1 MIEWIIDQPFNPNR
15 AGGNNCM
22 CREQGY
28 VDLAVLSGEQADAEW
43 QNSDR
48 ETIMDMKHFQLE
60 SIGIDDIWQPTD
72 QLVIVRGV
80 AGIGKSTMIQR
91 YVLKWAKDEILT
103 GAANDGRIDF
113 LFFFEC
119 RELNTMPNIKS
130 FEELLKEKYPQ
141 LFQHID
147 LSDLQNIAGR
157 IMIIVDGLDELQG
170 IYDEDVQKGTFPTTE
185 LVKRVINTKSSI
197 LKGHKTIVGGR
208 PSACEFIKSKMM
220 QKQKIKTIDVCGFNG
235 SKSIEYIERF
245 FQADVKKAEKVKE
258 IIKRPNI
265 RVMSS
270 VPVFLWVICLLY
282 SDDFEEEINSVTEL
296 YTYGLFT
303 FLKNHLRGYKSLES
317 RGLSALVSTK
327 EFGEMVYSLSKLSVK
342 TYMKHQVVFTDDDI
356 EGVKCPIH
364 LEQTGFIV
372 KHCVGKFGIET
383 YQFKHLV
390 FQEFLCALYLC
401 LAKGVSKYNTNRE
414 LSSCTPTILGIH
426 HLVREQNNQ
435 LFLVFYQ
442 NLKKVH
448 KSSRTLTET
457 IKAPYDHL
465 AYKMFIEQHLNT
477 SRMIKKL
484 LRKKKDGRSEFR
496 CNSSENKLVEL
507 IRNFRENGWLIDEK
521 HLKKIRE
528 SEILVNVYQH
538 QSVEIMEF
546 LRSLKIVR
554 INQLFLIVIND
565 MRLKKADLDLIEIT
579 EKRSTLNIIFE
590 EFPQFWYYSKSSVT
604 YLLIPFEKKLTVPN
618 AIKESADTYVV
629 NEIGTTKFHQQGDN
643 DDKAFD
649 NVFHLLADLIEHVL
663 ENHANKKL
671 VIEQFMNKDLYE
683 RLVRKI
689 QSEFGRKEHFDK
701 IVIIQKMNK
710 FRKLRK
716 LRIKKLV
723 I

>member
-1 MIEWIIDQPFNPNR
+1 MIEWIIDQPFNPNA
-15 AGGNNCM
+15 AGGINCM
-22 CREQGY
+22 SREQGY

-43 QNSDR
+43 QNSDG
-48 ETIMDMKHFQLE
+48 ETIMDMKHFKLE

-80 AGIGKSTMIQR
+80 AGIGKSTMFQR

-103 GAANDGRIDF
+103 GAGNDGKIDF

-119 RELNTMPNIKS
+119 RVLNTMPNIKS

-141 LFQHID
+141 LCPHID
-147 LSDLQNIAGR
+147 LSDLQNIADR

-185 LVKRVINTKSSI
+185 LVKRMINTKSSI

-208 PSACEFIKSKMM
+208 PNACEFIKSKMM
-220 QKQKIKTIDVCGFNG
+220 QTQKIKTIEVCGFNE

-245 FQADVKKAEKVKE
+245 FQADVKRAEKVKE

-282 SDDFEEEINSVTEL
+282 SEDFEEEINSVTEL

-303 FLKNHLRGYKSLES
+303 FLKNHLRGNKNLES

-356 EGVKCPIH
+356 EGVQCPIH

-372 KHCVGKFGIET
+372 KYSVGKFGIET

-426 HLVREQNNQ
+426 YLVREQ
-435 LFLVFYQ
+435 
-442 NLKKVH
+442 
-448 KSSRTLTET
+448 
-457 IKAPYDHL
+457 I
-465 AYKMFIEQHLNT
+465 T
-477 SRMIKKL
+477 SF
-484 LRKKKDGRSEFR
+484 S
-496 CNSSENKLVEL
+496 
-507 IRNFRENGWLIDEK
+507 
-521 HLKKIRE
+521 
-528 SEILVNVYQH
+528 
-538 QSVEIMEF
+538 
-546 LRSLKIVR
+546 
-554 INQLFLIVIND
+554 
-565 MRLKKADLDLIEIT
+565 
-579 EKRSTLNIIFE
+579 
-590 EFPQFWYYSKSSVT
+590 
-604 YLLIPFEKKLTVPN
+604 
-618 AIKESADTYVV
+618 
-629 NEIGTTKFHQQGDN
+629 
-643 DDKAFD
+643 
-649 NVFHLLADLIEHVL
+649 
-663 ENHANKKL
+663 
-671 VIEQFMNKDLYE
+671 
-683 RLVRKI
+683 
-689 QSEFGRKEHFDK
+689 
-701 IVIIQKMNK
+701 
-710 FRKLRK
+710 
-716 LRIKKLV
+716 
-723 I
+723 

>member
-1 MIEWIIDQPFNPNR
+1 MIEWIIDQPLNPNR
-15 AGGNNCM
+15 AGGINCM
-22 CREQGY
+22 SREQGY

-48 ETIMDMKHFQLE
+48 EAIMEMKHLQLE
-60 SIGIDDIWQPTD
+60 SIGIDDICQPTD

-80 AGIGKSTMIQR
+80 AGTGKSTMIQR
-91 YVLKWAKDEILT
+91 YLLKWAKDEILT
-103 GAANDGRIDF
+103 GAGNSGKIDF

-119 RELNTMPNIKS
+119 RVLNTMSNIKS

-147 LSDLQNIAGR
+147 LSDLQNIASR

-185 LVKRVINTKSSI
+185 LVKRMINTKSSI
-197 LKGHKTIVGGR
+197 LKCHKTIACGR
-208 PSACEFIKSKMM
+208 PNACEFIKSKMM
-220 QKQKIKTIDVCGFNG
+220 QTQKIKTIEVCGFNE
-235 SKSIEYIERF
+235 SKSMEYIERF
-245 FQADVKKAEKVKE
+245 FQADIKRAEKVKE

-282 SDDFEEEINSVTEL
+282 SEDFEEEINSVTEL
-296 YTYGLFT
+296 YTYGLFI
-303 FLKNHLRGYKSLES
+303 FLKNHLRGYLES

-342 TYMKHQVVFTDDDI
+342 TYMNNQVVFTDDDI
-356 EGVKCPIH
+356 KGIQCPIH

-372 KHCVGKFGIET
+372 KHSVGKFGIET

-401 LAKGVSKYNTNRE
+401 LVKGVSKYNTNRE

-426 HLVREQNNQ
+426 HLVREKNNQ

-442 NLKKVH
+442 NLKMVH
-448 KSSRTLTET
+448 KSSRTTTEA
-457 IKAPYDHL
+457 IKATYGHL
-465 AYKMFIEQHLNT
+465 RYKMFIKQHLDSTN
-477 SRMIKKL
+477 RMIKKHS
-484 LRKKKDGRSEFR
+484 RKTKDGKSEIHF
-496 CNSSENKLVEL
+496 NSFDFKLVEL
-507 IRNFRENGWLIDEK
+507 IRKIRENGWLIEEK
-521 HLKKIRE
+521 HLKKITE
-528 SEILVNVYQH
+528 SKIEVSVYQH
-538 QSVEIMEF
+538 QILEVLEF

-554 INQLFLIVIND
+554 INRLFLALHNAEGFG
-565 MRLKKADLDLIEIT
+565 KGDLNFIEMTDISSTIFICFGKNTSIT
-579 EKRSTLNIIFE
+579 F
-590 EFPQFWYYSKSSVT
+590 YSDSHFT
-604 YLLIPFEKKLTVPN
+604 QLYIPFEKKLTLPN
-618 AIKESADTYVV
+618 VIKESAVTYVV
-629 NEIGTTKFHQQGDN
+629 KKMSTTKIYQQGDIN
-643 DDKAFD
+643 DKAFN

-671 VIEQFMNKDLYE
+671 AIEQFMNMDLYG

-689 QSEFGRKEHFDK
+689 QSEFGQREHFEK
-701 IVIIQKMNK
+701 IVIEEINK
-710 FRKLRK
+710 
-716 LRIKKLV
+716 
-723 I
+723 

>member
-15 AGGNNCM
+15 AGGINCM
-22 CREQGY
+22 SREQGY

-48 ETIMDMKHFQLE
+48 ETIMDMKHLHLE
-60 SIGIDDIWQPTD
+60 SICIDDIWQPTD

-130 FEELLKEKYPQ
+130 FEESLKEKYPQ
-141 LFQHID
+141 LCPHID
-147 LSDLQNIAGR
+147 LSDLQNIASR

-185 LVKRVINTKSSI
+185 LVKRMIDTKSSI

-208 PSACEFIKSKMM
+208 PNACEFIKSKMM
-220 QKQKIKTIDVCGFNG
+220 QTQKIKTIDVCGFNE

-245 FQADVKKAEKVKE
+245 FQADVKRAEKVKE

-265 RVMSS
+265 RMMSS

-282 SDDFEEEINSVTEL
+282 SEDFKEEINSVTEL

-303 FLKNHLRGYKSLES
+303 FLKNHLRGYKSLER
-317 RGLSALVSTK
+317 RGLCALVSTK

-342 TYMKHQVVFTDDDI
+342 TYMNNQVVFTDDDI
-356 EGVKCPIH
+356 KDFQCPIH

-426 HLVREQNNQ
+426 HLVREKNNQ

-442 NLKKVH
+442 NLKMVH

-457 IKAPYDHL
+457 IKAPYKQL
-465 AYKMFIEQHLNT
+465 TYKMFVEQHLNST
-477 SRMIKKL
+477 SRMIKKNL
-484 LRKKKDGRSEFR
+484 QITSYGGARFKI
-496 CNSSENKLVEL
+496 NSYDFKWVEL
-507 IRNFRENGWLIDEK
+507 IRNFRENDWLVDEK

-528 SEILVNVYQH
+528 SEIEVTVYQQH
-538 QSVEIMEF
+538 SLEVLEF
-546 LRSLKIVR
+546 LRSLQIVR
-554 INQLFLIVIND
+554 INQLYLAVERFRKV
-565 MRLKKADLDLIEIT
+565 DLDFIEMTDISSTMKIYFEKNPLIT
-579 EKRSTLNIIFE
+579 F
-590 EFPQFWYYSKSSVT
+590 SSNSHFT
-604 YLLIPFEKKLTVPN
+604 QLYIPFEKKLTVPN
-618 AIKESADTYVV
+618 AIKESVETYVV
-629 NEIGTTKFHQQGDN
+629 YATDATDATKFRQQIDI
-643 DDKAFD
+643 DIAFD

-671 VIEQFMNKDLYE
+671 VINYIMNNDLYG
-683 RLVRKI
+683 RLVQKI
-689 QSEFGRKEHFDK
+689 QSEFGQREHFEK
-701 IVIIQKMNK
+701 IVIEEINE
-710 FRKLRK
+710 
-716 LRIKKLV
+716 
-723 I
+723 